1 MSFCIWFVSLSIV
14 SLMFIRVV
22 ACVRISFLRL
32 NNIPLYT
39 HTHTYTHTHH
49 SLFIHL
55 STDRHLDHVFSL
67 PIVNNAAHMSVQIS
81 IQVPASSSF
90 GEIPRSGIGGSYAN
104 VIFTFLRNCCA
115 VFHSACTIVHSHLQ
129 CT

>member
-1 MSFCIWFVSLSIV
+1 
-14 SLMFIRVV
+14 MFIHVV

-39 HTHTYTHTHH
+39 YTHTRTHTHTHTHR
-49 SLFIHL
+49 SLFIYL
-55 STDRHLDHVFSL
+55 SIDRHLDFICSL
-67 PIVNNAAHMSVQIS
+67 AIVNNAAHMSVQIS

-104 VIFTFLRNCCA
+104 VYFYIFEELLCC
-115 VFHSACTIVHSHLQ
+115 FP
-129 CT
+129 